1 KDLSPQSLRSS
12 ESSTHIGFDVMPTYP
27 EISDKPT
34 IESVSGFDGAARS
47 RVDDATAQQLDD
59 HLLAYLAAYQDF
71 MTSQLELESALRDG
85 HISLAQAK
93 RELSRT
99 RNTCTSQISSMQY
112 PSEFQAVIGVQE
124 HLMDDER
131 CRHLCIQKMKG
142 SCSPEWTPT
151 RTNTDVAENEMSKT
165 ATHHLEEDLSKMRVA
180 PEFREEI
187 VEACSGD
194 REIAVDSGDRLVVE
208 GVGSLDVRSRISSV
222 SGGLG
227 GINASIFQAAVGGSR
242 IQPASSSKPEQSVSH
257 DRDPLRWFAM
267 LPPLAL
273 RRAQKS
279 FRRAVETSVQIA
291 NARSRMDHHR
301 ALYTELLASVGS
313 GKC

>member
-1 KDLSPQSLRSS
+1 
-12 ESSTHIGFDVMPTYP
+12 MPTYP

-47 RVDDATAQQLDD
+47 RVDDATAQQLDE

-112 PSEFQAVIGVQE
+112 PSEFQAVLGVQE

-208 GVGSLDVRSRISSV
+208 VSSRT
-222 SGGLG
+222 L
-227 GINASIFQAAVGGSR
+227 
-242 IQPASSSKPEQSVSH
+242 ASS
-257 DRDPLRWFAM
+257 PLHVCSRLSQLCAGCWLTRCA
-267 LPPLAL
+267 
-273 RRAQKS
+273 
-279 FRRAVETSVQIA
+279 IA
-291 NARSRMDHHR
+291 NIERLWRIGWHQRIDFSGCRWR
-301 ALYTELLASVGS
+301 FSYTASV
-313 GKC
+313 